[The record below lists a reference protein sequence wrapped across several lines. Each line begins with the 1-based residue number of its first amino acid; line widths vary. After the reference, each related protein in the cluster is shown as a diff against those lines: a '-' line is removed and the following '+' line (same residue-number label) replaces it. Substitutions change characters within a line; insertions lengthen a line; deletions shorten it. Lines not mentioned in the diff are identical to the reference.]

1 MFEPSREDARLLQRA
16 LKQGWDV
23 PVALRSKIIE
33 VLGGIVGD
41 EVAKARER
49 TAAARAVMSAARL
62 ELDAIRVAQGAQYE
76 DLVARM
82 GALEGKTDAGLAR
95 TQNGDGSAGASLGGP
110 GA

>member
-1 MFEPSREDARLLQRA
+1 MFEPSREDARLLRRA

-23 PVALRSKIIE
+23 PVPLRSKIIE

-41 EVAKARER
+41 ENAKARER

-62 ELDAIRVAQGAQYE
+62 ELDAIRVAQGTQYE

-82 GALEGKTDAGLAR
+82 DAMEGKTDAGLAKAEG
-95 TQNGDGSAGASLGGP
+95 GDGPAGAPPGGP